1 MWNQLHT
8 KQLQNLQNSSTR
20 TRVKCGFQVHMS
32 SSSSSFF
39 LLGHSPLLFLV
50 SRNLHVH
57 DFCIAS
63 ISLKDIKLD

>member
-39 LLGHSPLLFLV
+39 LLSHSPLLFLV
-50 SRNLHVH
+50 GIYMCTTFVLLAYH
-57 DFCIAS
+57 
-63 ISLKDIKLD
+63 